1 MRSHTVP
8 HVAHAAQNLHAGV
21 GAELQGLGGVV
32 LQHADFTDPIGPGV
46 ARVGARGHL
55 LQPGR
60 CGSDALLHVDELV
73 AHHLVADQW
82 AAKGLTLLRPGQRLV
97 VAGLGV
103 ADGTRRQAQA
113 LAVEVAHDGLETL
126 PFFAQQ
132 VARRHPHAIE
142 TQVRG
147 YLASDAELWAAE
159 RDGRPAGFMGL
170 DGDEIVSLFVDP
182 SVHRGRVGR
191 ALMTHAQARG
201 ATWLGVNE
209 QNPGAVAFYE
219 RLGFVVTDRAERDSA
234 GRPFPILTMRRS

>member
-1 MRSHTVP
+1 MIRRAVP
-8 HVAHAAQNLHAGV
+8 
-21 GAELQGLGGVV
+21 
-32 LQHADFTDPIGPGV
+32 ADAP
-46 ARVGARGHL
+46 
-55 LQPGR
+55 
-60 CGSDALLHVDELV
+60 ALL
-73 AHHLVADQW
+73 
-82 AAKGLTLLRPGQRLV
+82 
-97 VAGLGV
+97 
-103 ADGTRRQAQA
+103 A
-113 LAVEVAHDGLETL
+113 LWRAAVEATHHFLTPGDID
-126 PFFAQQ
+126 
-132 VARRHPHAIE
+132 AIE

-147 YLASDAELWAAE
+147 YLASDAELWTAE